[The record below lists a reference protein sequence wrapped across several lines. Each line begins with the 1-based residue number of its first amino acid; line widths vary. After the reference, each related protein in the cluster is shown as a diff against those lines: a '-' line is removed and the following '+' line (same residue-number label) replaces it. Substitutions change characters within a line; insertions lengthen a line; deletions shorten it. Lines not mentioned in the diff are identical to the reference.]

1 VEPEA
6 FGGDTSFQPVLAQ
19 AKACGYMLVD
29 PDLLI
34 DAKPHR
40 IALEFNANN
49 FFYHPERSE
58 GAQPLKI

>member
-6 FGGDTSFQPVLAQ
+6 FGGDRGFQPVLAQ
-19 AKACGYMLVD
+19 AKALGYTLVD

-40 IALEFNANN
+40 IASEFDANH
-49 FFYHPERSE
+49 FFYHPQRSE